1 MKSVIVYF
9 THSGNTELAAK
20 QVAEATGA
28 RMIKLLPEQ
37 PYSSE
42 DVNWTNKQSRCTQE
56 HLNRSLRPAIK
67 PIDIDCAKIDT
78 LVVGFP
84 IWWYDLPMPVWSF
97 LEEYDLSGKTIIPFF
112 THNGSSSGASSI
124 STVAELCPDSTVL
137 TDDYFTYSGNNV
149 DEAESAVDEWL
160 TELGYNN

>member
-1 MKSVIVYF
+1 MLSLSVSPF
-9 THSGNTELAAK
+9 GGTTCQCLFGLSLKNMTCP
-20 QVAEATGA
+20 A
-28 RMIKLLPEQ
+28 RQLF
-37 PYSSE
+37 
-42 DVNWTNKQSRCTQE
+42 R
-56 HLNRSLRPAIK
+56 
-67 PIDIDCAKIDT
+67 
-78 LVVGFP
+78 
-84 IWWYDLPMPVWSF
+84 
-97 LEEYDLSGKTIIPFF
+97 FF

>member
-1 MKSVIVYF
+1 MGRITRMARYHAVCLVYRPYHLEF
-9 THSGNTELAAK
+9 PLVSIPFQRKIHSA
-20 QVAEATGA
+20 
-28 RMIKLLPEQ
+28 
-37 PYSSE
+37 
-42 DVNWTNKQSRCTQE
+42 
-56 HLNRSLRPAIK
+56 
-67 PIDIDCAKIDT
+67 
-78 LVVGFP
+78 
-84 IWWYDLPMPVWSF
+84 
-97 LEEYDLSGKTIIPFF
+97 KTIIPFF

>member
-1 MKSVIVYF
+1 MGRITRMARYRAVYLVYRPYHLEFPLVSVPFQRKI
-9 THSGNTELAAK
+9 HSDKDNISSYQYCAVCCYAVLYGK
-20 QVAEATGA
+20 FGA
-28 RMIKLLPEQ
+28 GFGKGFCF
-37 PYSSE
+37 SE
-42 DVNWTNKQSRCTQE
+42 FGRCKDRQDASP
-56 HLNRSLRPAIK
+56 R
-67 PIDIDCAKIDT
+67 IDC
-78 LVVGFP
+78 VG
-84 IWWYDLPMPVWSF
+84 LC
-97 LEEYDLSGKTIIPFF
+97 

>member
-1 MKSVIVYF
+1 MGRITRMARYRAVYLVYRPYHLEFPLVSVPFQRKI
-9 THSGNTELAAK
+9 HSA
-20 QVAEATGA
+20 
-28 RMIKLLPEQ
+28 
-37 PYSSE
+37 
-42 DVNWTNKQSRCTQE
+42 
-56 HLNRSLRPAIK
+56 
-67 PIDIDCAKIDT
+67 
-78 LVVGFP
+78 
-84 IWWYDLPMPVWSF
+84 
-97 LEEYDLSGKTIIPFF
+97 KTIIPFF